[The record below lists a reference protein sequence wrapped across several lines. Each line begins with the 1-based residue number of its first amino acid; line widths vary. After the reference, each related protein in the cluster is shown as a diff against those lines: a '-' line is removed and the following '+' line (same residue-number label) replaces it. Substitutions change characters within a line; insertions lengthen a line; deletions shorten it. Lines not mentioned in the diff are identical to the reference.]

1 MMATTDRLAQ
11 LINKLN
17 KSWRK
22 DAKKAIKY
30 LMRLLAEG
38 VKTEAAITKVQ
49 QRYPNLSTLPELQPV
64 LVEAAAYAYGIVPG
78 VLTTAQV
85 KLMGEQLAG
94 KWDESGM
101 TLSEKLHG
109 VGVKMRGAIVSTL
122 QEQMRRNK
130 TWTEAARALFDGYGD
145 DGQNV
150 YNGGKDIISKQD
162 LPKYLQKVR
171 EATGNDPRALA
182 EQRQAIDNINRLA
195 KNGAPNKALQA
206 AYNKLLEAVQK
217 GNEKAIEKAVEV
229 AVNEKSRYVAERITR
244 TEMARAW
251 ADGFIAKIKD
261 DADIVAVKFKLSS
274 RHPVF
279 DICDMYAKAD
289 MYGLGAGIYPKDK
302 LPPLPVHPHCL
313 CRYVEVIEGEVAMQ
327 QQRDQVK
334 EAGDKWLNSLPEAR
348 RAQVLGRKGL
358 KAWEDGEDWRKY
370 MRGYAGL
377 GEVKGRLHKAQLYKL
392 PDIDN
397 EGTHN
402 KYHSP
407 KDVIREFTTKRIR
420 NSKYD
425 MRVSEH
431 VNLKPKMFAD
441 LESQLNQAVRRMS
454 INSLERFPQI
464 IISDDHDLVGA
475 LGAYI
480 AKDNKLFINSLI
492 LDKKKH
498 KAYLAA
504 EKEPLSKYRI
514 ATLVHELYH
523 WKDAIEYEQKYGK
536 ITNQAEYAKA
546 ISFHHKPSVDKL
558 VSKGYNINEISRYAF
573 VMYRKRK
580 YDEVMTEYRT
590 LMLLA
595 GGIKNADKND
605 S

>member
-1 MMATTDRLAQ
+1 MTTTDRLAQ

-17 KSWRK
+17 KSWRR
-22 DAKKAIKY
+22 DAKKAVAY
-30 LMRLLAEG
+30 LQRLIASGMKFE
-38 VKTEAAITKVQ
+38 EALDNVQ
-49 QRYPNLSTLPELQPV
+49 RHYGKLFTLPELRPA
-64 LVEAAAYAYGIVPG
+64 LVEAAAYAYGIVPTM
-78 VLTTAQV
+78 LTKAQV
-85 KLMGEQLAG
+85 ESMGEELAD

-130 TWTEAARALFDGYGD
+130 TWTEAARELYDGYGD

-150 YNGGKDIISKQD
+150 YNGGKDIISRQE

-171 EATGNDPRALA
+171 EATGNDLQALA

-251 ADGFIAKIKD
+251 ADGFIAKMKT

-302 LPPLPVHPHCL
+302 LPPLPVHQYCL
-313 CRYVEVIEGEVAMQ
+313 CRYVEVIEGEVDMQ
-327 QQRDQVK
+327 QQRDQVR
-334 EAGDKWLNSLPEAR
+334 EAGDKWLNSLSESR

-377 GEVKGRLHKAQLYKL
+377 REAESRVFELMLQFHADEKLQANKDNGIIKKLRLGEISKTINTDKQNRHINCSRGYIDGRSYLDGDLAEAQRLVDELSTTGEAVFDSNGNWKNKERVVS
-392 PDIDN
+392 DKIIGAHVDN
-397 EGTHN
+397 ENGKETRTKAAVIVYSKTGSHI
-402 KYHSP
+402 YP
-407 KDVIREFTTKRIR
+407 RKDE
-420 NSKYD
+420 
-425 MRVSEH
+425 
-431 VNLKPKMFAD
+431 
-441 LESQLNQAVRRMS
+441 
-454 INSLERFPQI
+454 
-464 IISDDHDLVGA
+464 
-475 LGAYI
+475 
-480 AKDNKLFINSLI
+480 
-492 LDKKKH
+492 
-498 KAYLAA
+498 
-504 EKEPLSKYRI
+504 
-514 ATLVHELYH
+514 
-523 WKDAIEYEQKYGK
+523 
-536 ITNQAEYAKA
+536 
-546 ISFHHKPSVDKL
+546 
-558 VSKGYNINEISRYAF
+558 
-573 VMYRKRK
+573 
-580 YDEVMTEYRT
+580 
-590 LMLLA
+590 
-595 GGIKNADKND
+595 
-605 S
+605 

>member
-17 KSWRK
+17 KSWRIE
-22 DAKKAIKY
+22 AKEAVKY
-30 LMRLLAEG
+30 LMRLLAKG

-49 QRYPNLSTLPELQPV
+49 QRYPNLSTLPELQSA
-64 LVEAAAYAYGIVPG
+64 LVEAAAYAYGIVPSA
-78 VLTTAQV
+78 LTTAQV
-85 KLMGEQLAG
+85 ELMGEQLAG

-130 TWTEAARALFDGYGD
+130 TWTEAARALYDGYGD

-150 YNGGKDIISKQD
+150 YNGGKDIISRQD

-171 EATGNDPRALA
+171 EATGNDLQALA

-251 ADGFIAKIKD
+251 ADGFIAKMKT

-313 CRYVEVIEGEVAMQ
+313 CRYVEVIEGEVDMQ
-327 QQRDQVK
+327 QQRDQVR
-334 EAGDKWLNSLPEAR
+334 EAGDKWLNSLPESR

-377 GEVKGRLHKAQLYKL
+377 REAESRLSGIKLHAGKKSNEELMAENLVPPTDEFIESIAKKYGMTYTKGKKGE
-392 PDIDN
+392 D
-397 EGTHN
+397 
-402 KYHSP
+402 
-407 KDVIREFTTKRIR
+407 
-420 NSKYD
+420 
-425 MRVSEH
+425 
-431 VNLKPKMFAD
+431 
-441 LESQLNQAVRRMS
+441 
-454 INSLERFPQI
+454 RFY
-464 IISDDHDLVGA
+464 SDDGKPIYPPNNGA
-475 LGAYI
+475 IG
-480 AKDNKLFINSLI
+480 KE
-492 LDKKKH
+492 
-498 KAYLAA
+498 
-504 EKEPLSKYRI
+504 EK
-514 ATLVHELYH
+514 TLL
-523 WKDAIEYEQKYGK
+523 
-536 ITNQAEYAKA
+536 
-546 ISFHHKPSVDKL
+546 P
-558 VSKGYNINEISRYAF
+558 KGTVISRYGGNAGKYASPEGTAMEARALSKQTREQNDLHTF
-573 VMYRKRK
+573 VLEKDVECLQSEVAPWFGQEGRGVQYRLQSTIESMLKRGELSEK
-580 YDEVMTEYRT
+580 
-590 LMLLA
+590 
-595 GGIKNADKND
+595 
-605 S
+605 

>member
-17 KSWRK
+17 KSWRR
-22 DAKKAIKY
+22 DAKKAVAY
-30 LMRLLAEG
+30 LQRLLASGMKFE
-38 VKTEAAITKVQ
+38 EALDNVQ
-49 QRYPNLSTLPELQPV
+49 RHYGKLFTLPELRPA
-64 LVEAAAYAYGIVPG
+64 LVEAAAYAYGIVPTM
-78 VLTTAQV
+78 LTKAQV
-85 KLMGEQLAG
+85 ESMGEELAD

-130 TWTEAARALFDGYGD
+130 TWTEAARALYDGYGD

-150 YNGGKDIISKQD
+150 YNGGKDIISRQD

-171 EATGNDPRALA
+171 EATGNDLQALA

-206 AYNKLLEAVQK
+206 AYNELLEAVQK

-251 ADGFIAKIKD
+251 ADGFVAKMKK

-313 CRYVEVIEGEVAMQ
+313 CRYVEVIEGEVDMQ
-327 QQRDQVK
+327 QQRDQVR
-334 EAGDKWLNSLPEAR
+334 EAGDKWLNSLPESR
-348 RAQVLGRKGL
+348 RVQVLGRKGL

-370 MRGYAGL
+370 MRGFSGFREAESRLSGIKNQLYAGKKSNEELMAENLVPPTDEFIESIAKKYGMTYTKGKKGEDRFYSDDGKPIYPPNNGAIGKEEKTTLPKGTVVSRYGSNRGKYTSPDGTSL
-377 GEVKGRLHKAQLYKL
+377 GER
-392 PDIDN
+392 
-397 EGTHN
+397 
-402 KYHSP
+402 S
-407 KDVIREFTTKRIR
+407 
-420 NSKYD
+420 
-425 MRVSEH
+425 
-431 VNLKPKMFAD
+431 
-441 LESQLNQAVRRMS
+441 
-454 INSLERFPQI
+454 
-464 IISDDHDLVGA
+464 
-475 LGAYI
+475 
-480 AKDNKLFINSLI
+480 
-492 LDKKKH
+492 LDKKTRYDNELHRFKLTEEFECIEGVVAPWFDQVGRGIQY
-498 KAYLAA
+498 KFSKSIEQLI
-504 EKEPLSKYRI
+504 KEGVL
-514 ATLVHELYH
+514 
-523 WKDAIEYEQKYGK
+523 IE
-536 ITNQAEYAKA
+536 I
-546 ISFHHKPSVDKL
+546 
-558 VSKGYNINEISRYAF
+558 
-573 VMYRKRK
+573 
-580 YDEVMTEYRT
+580 
-590 LMLLA
+590 
-595 GGIKNADKND
+595 
-605 S
+605 

>member
-1 MMATTDRLAQ
+1 MATTDRLAQ

-17 KSWRK
+17 KSWRR
-22 DAKKAIKY
+22 DAKKAVAY
-30 LMRLLAEG
+30 LQRLIASGMKFE
-38 VKTEAAITKVQ
+38 EALDNVQ
-49 QRYPNLSTLPELQPV
+49 RHYGKLFTLPELKPA
-64 LVEAAAYAYGIVPG
+64 LVEAAAYAYGIVPT
-78 VLTTAQV
+78 VLTKAQV
-85 KLMGEQLAG
+85 ESMGEELAD

-130 TWTEAARALFDGYGD
+130 TWTEAARALYDGYGD

-150 YNGGKDIISKQD
+150 YNGGKDIISRQD

-171 EATGNDPRALA
+171 EATGNDPQALA

-313 CRYVEVIEGEVAMQ
+313 CRYVEVIEGEVDMQ
-327 QQRDQVK
+327 QQRDQVR
-334 EAGDKWLNSLPEAR
+334 EAGDKWLNSLPESR
-348 RAQVLGRKGL
+348 RTQVLGRKGL

-377 GEVKGRLHKAQLYKL
+377 REAESRLSGIKHQLHAGKKSNEELMAENLVPPTDEFIESIAKKYGMTYTKGKKGE
-392 PDIDN
+392 D
-397 EGTHN
+397 
-402 KYHSP
+402 
-407 KDVIREFTTKRIR
+407 
-420 NSKYD
+420 
-425 MRVSEH
+425 
-431 VNLKPKMFAD
+431 
-441 LESQLNQAVRRMS
+441 
-454 INSLERFPQI
+454 RFY
-464 IISDDHDLVGA
+464 SDDGKPIYPPNNGA
-475 LGAYI
+475 IG
-480 AKDNKLFINSLI
+480 KE
-492 LDKKKH
+492 
-498 KAYLAA
+498 
-504 EKEPLSKYRI
+504 EKTVLP
-514 ATLVHELYH
+514 
-523 WKDAIEYEQKYGK
+523 
-536 ITNQAEYAKA
+536 
-546 ISFHHKPSVDKL
+546 
-558 VSKGYNINEISRYAF
+558 KGTVISRYGSNRGVF
-573 VMYRKRK
+573 VSPAKTSLEERA
-580 YDEVMTEYRT
+580 
-590 LMLLA
+590 LP
-595 GGIKNADKND
+595 KNTREKNELHTFVLKND
-605 S
+605 VTCYKSIVAPWFAQKGRGVQLRLVNSLQELLDRGDLDEC

>member
-1 MMATTDRLAQ
+1 MMATMDRLAQ

-22 DAKKAIKY
+22 DAKKAVAY
-30 LMRLLAEG
+30 LQRLIASGMKFE
-38 VKTEAAITKVQ
+38 EALDNVQ
-49 QRYPNLSTLPELQPV
+49 RHYGKLFTLPELKPA
-64 LVEAAAYAYGIVPG
+64 LVEAAAYAYGIVPTM
-78 VLTTAQV
+78 LTKAQV
-85 KLMGEQLAG
+85 ESMGEELAD

-130 TWTEAARALFDGYGD
+130 TWTEAARALYDGYGD

-150 YNGGKDIISKQD
+150 YNGGKDIISRQD

-171 EATGNDPRALA
+171 EATGNDLQALA

-251 ADGFIAKIKD
+251 ADGFVAKMQK

-279 DICDMYAKAD
+279 DICDMYAKAG

-313 CRYVEVIEGEVAMQ
+313 CRYVEVIEGEVDMQ
-327 QQRDQVK
+327 QQRDQVQ
-334 EAGDKWLNSLPEAR
+334 EAGNKWLNSLPESR
-348 RAQVLGRKGL
+348 RVQVLGRKGL
-358 KAWEDGEDWRKY
+358 KAWEDGKDWQGY

-377 GEVKGRLHKAQLYKL
+377 REAESRLQMYKPVELSGKAITDEYQ
-392 PDIDN
+392 
-397 EGTHN
+397 
-402 KYHSP
+402 SP
-407 KDVIREFTTKRIR
+407 KGSIKKFQTRKVETAT
-420 NSKYD
+420 YD
-425 MRVSEH
+425 IHVSEN
-431 VNLKPKMFAD
+431 VNLKPKMLAEANRQINKCIGLLDVRNKEELPKIVIASNDD
-441 LESQLNQAVRRMS
+441 LNDALGSYVACENKLY
-454 INSLERFPQI
+454 INSETLHRKAYEKYLATLKNPASRNPLMTMLHEMIHWQDARKYVAEFGEITNPREYLE
-464 IISDDHDLVGA
+464 
-475 LGAYI
+475 YI
-480 AKDNKLFINSLI
+480 RT
-492 LDKKKH
+492 KH
-498 KAYLAA
+498 K
-504 EKEPLSKYRI
+504 R
-514 ATLVHELYH
+514 
-523 WKDAIEYEQKYGK
+523 
-536 ITNQAEYAKA
+536 N
-546 ISFHHKPSVDKL
+546 VDIL
-558 VSKGYNINEISRYAF
+558 LRKGYNINEISDYAD
-573 VMYRKRK
+573 VSNISRH
-580 YDEVMTEYRT
+580 YDEVITEYRVK
-590 LMLLA
+590 LLLE
-595 GGIKNADKND
+595 GF

>member
-1 MMATTDRLAQ
+1 MMTTTDRLAQ

-22 DAKKAIKY
+22 DAKKAVAY
-30 LMRLLAEG
+30 LQRLIASGMKFE
-38 VKTEAAITKVQ
+38 EALDNVQ
-49 QRYPNLSTLPELQPV
+49 RHYGKLFTLPELKPA
-64 LVEAAAYAYGIVPG
+64 LVEAAAYAYGIVPTM
-78 VLTTAQV
+78 LTKAQV
-85 KLMGEQLAG
+85 ESMGEELAD

-130 TWTEAARALFDGYGD
+130 TWTEAARALYDGYGE

-150 YNGGKDIISKQD
+150 HNGGKDIISRQD

-171 EATGNDPRALA
+171 EATGNDLQALA

-195 KNGAPNKALQA
+195 QNGSPNKALQA

-217 GNEKAIEKAVEV
+217 GNEKAIVKAVEV

-251 ADGFIAKIKD
+251 ADGFIAKMKT

-313 CRYVEVIEGEVAMQ
+313 CRYVEVIEGEVDMQ
-327 QQRDQVK
+327 QQRDQVR
-334 EAGDKWLNSLPEAR
+334 EAGNKWLNNLSESR

-358 KAWEDGEDWRKY
+358 KAWEDGEDWQGY

-377 GEVKGRLHKAQLYKL
+377 GKNKSRLQSMPDEGIIKATKVMGGHGSLPRDSEPNAIVDHVFDNGVVRARAFYDDKGRKYKE
-392 PDIDN
+392 I
-397 EGTHN
+397 H
-402 KYHSP
+402 
-407 KDVIREFTTKRIR
+407 TT
-420 NSKYD
+420 N
-425 MRVSEH
+425 H
-431 VNLKPKMFAD
+431 GKPKAHPFGEHGEHGHIYQWNSD
-441 LESQLNQAVRRMS
+441 GSLKSKIPYELSDKERKENQ
-454 INSLERFPQI
+454 E
-464 IISDDHDLVGA
+464 
-475 LGAYI
+475 
-480 AKDNKLFINSLI
+480 I
-492 LDKKKH
+492 L
-498 KAYLAA
+498 
-504 EKEPLSKYRI
+504 
-514 ATLVHELYH
+514 
-523 WKDAIEYEQKYGK
+523 
-536 ITNQAEYAKA
+536 
-546 ISFHHKPSVDKL
+546 
-558 VSKGYNINEISRYAF
+558 
-573 VMYRKRK
+573 
-580 YDEVMTEYRT
+580 
-590 LMLLA
+590 
-595 GGIKNADKND
+595 
-605 S
+605 

>member
-17 KSWRK
+17 KSWRR
-22 DAKKAIKY
+22 DAKKAVAY
-30 LMRLLAEG
+30 LQRLLASGMKFE
-38 VKTEAAITKVQ
+38 EALDNVQ
-49 QRYPNLSTLPELQPV
+49 RHYGKLFTLPELRPA
-64 LVEAAAYAYGIVPG
+64 LVEAAAYAYGIVPTM
-78 VLTTAQV
+78 LTKAQV
-85 KLMGEQLAG
+85 ESMGEELAD

-130 TWTEAARALFDGYGD
+130 TWTEAARALYDGYGE

-150 YNGGKDIISKQD
+150 HNGGKDIISRQD

-171 EATGNDPRALA
+171 EATGNDLQALA

-206 AYNKLLEAVQK
+206 AYNELLEAVQK

-251 ADGFIAKIKD
+251 ADGFVAKMKK

-313 CRYVEVIEGEVAMQ
+313 CRYVEVIEGEVDMQ
-327 QQRDQVK
+327 QQRDQVR
-334 EAGDKWLNSLPEAR
+334 EAGDKWLNSLPESR
-348 RAQVLGRKGL
+348 RVQVLGRKGL

-377 GEVKGRLHKAQLYKL
+377 GKNKSRLQSIPDEGIIKATKVMGGHGSLPRDSKPNAIVDHVFDNGVVRARAFYDDKGIKYKE
-392 PDIDN
+392 I
-397 EGTHN
+397 H
-402 KYHSP
+402 
-407 KDVIREFTTKRIR
+407 TT
-420 NSKYD
+420 N
-425 MRVSEH
+425 H
-431 VNLKPKMFAD
+431 GKPKAHPFGEHGEHGHIYQWNSD
-441 LESQLNQAVRRMS
+441 GSLKSKIPYELSDKERKENQ
-454 INSLERFPQI
+454 E
-464 IISDDHDLVGA
+464 
-475 LGAYI
+475 
-480 AKDNKLFINSLI
+480 I
-492 LDKKKH
+492 L
-498 KAYLAA
+498 
-504 EKEPLSKYRI
+504 
-514 ATLVHELYH
+514 
-523 WKDAIEYEQKYGK
+523 
-536 ITNQAEYAKA
+536 
-546 ISFHHKPSVDKL
+546 
-558 VSKGYNINEISRYAF
+558 
-573 VMYRKRK
+573 
-580 YDEVMTEYRT
+580 
-590 LMLLA
+590 
-595 GGIKNADKND
+595 
-605 S
+605 

>member
-1 MMATTDRLAQ
+1 MMTMTDRLAQ

-22 DAKKAIKY
+22 DAKKAVAY
-30 LMRLLAEG
+30 LQRLIASGMKFE
-38 VKTEAAITKVQ
+38 EALDNVQ
-49 QRYPNLSTLPELQPV
+49 RHYGKLFTLPELKPA
-64 LVEAAAYAYGIVPG
+64 LVEAAAYAYGIVPTM
-78 VLTTAQV
+78 LTKAQV
-85 KLMGEQLAG
+85 ESMGEELAD

-130 TWTEAARALFDGYGD
+130 TWTEAARALYDGYGD

-150 YNGGKDIISKQD
+150 YNGGKDIISRQD

-171 EATGNDPRALA
+171 EATGNDLQALA

-251 ADGFIAKIKD
+251 ADGFIAKMQK

-313 CRYVEVIEGEVAMQ
+313 CRYVEVIEGEVDMQ
-327 QQRDQVK
+327 QQRDQVR
-334 EAGDKWLNSLPEAR
+334 EAGDKWLNSLPESR

-358 KAWEDGEDWRKY
+358 KAWEDGEDWQGY
-370 MRGYAGL
+370 MRGYAGMR
-377 GEVKGRLHKAQLYKL
+377 EAESRLQLYKPVEL
-392 PDIDN
+392 SEKTITD
-397 EGTHN
+397 E
-402 KYHSP
+402 YQSP
-407 KDVIREFTTKRIR
+407 KGSIKKFQTRKVK
-420 NSKYD
+420 NAAYD
-425 MRVSEH
+425 IHVSEN
-431 VNLKPKMFAD
+431 VNLKPKMLAEVNRQINKCID
-441 LESQLNQAVRRMS
+441 LLGVRNKEALPKIVIASNDDLNDALGSYVACENKLY
-454 INSLERFPQI
+454 INSETLHR
-464 IISDDHDLVGA
+464 
-475 LGAYI
+475 
-480 AKDNKLFINSLI
+480 
-492 LDKKKH
+492 
-498 KAYLAA
+498 KAY
-504 EKEPLSKYRI
+504 EKYL
-514 ATLVHELYH
+514 ATLKNPASRNPLMTMLHEMIH
-523 WKDAIEYEQKYGK
+523 WQDARKYVAKFGEITQQDEYMAHIIEKHR
-536 ITNQAEYAKA
+536 I
-546 ISFHHKPSVDKL
+546 FVDKL
-558 VSKGYNINEISRYAF
+558 VQKRYNFAEISDYASR
-573 VMYRKRK
+573 MYIGGR
-580 YDEVMTEYRT
+580 YDEVMTEYRVKK
-590 LMLLA
+590 LL
-595 GGIKNADKND
+595 G
-605 S
+605 

>member
-1 MMATTDRLAQ
+1 MMTTTDRLAQ

-17 KSWRK
+17 KSWRR
-22 DAKKAIKY
+22 DAKKAVAY
-30 LMRLLAEG
+30 LQRLIASGMKFE
-38 VKTEAAITKVQ
+38 EALDNVQ
-49 QRYPNLSTLPELQPV
+49 RHYGKLFTLPELRPA
-64 LVEAAAYAYGIVPG
+64 LVEAAAYAYGIVPTI
-78 VLTTAQV
+78 LTKAQV
-85 KLMGEQLAG
+85 ESMGEELAD

-130 TWTEAARALFDGYGD
+130 TWTEAARALYDGYGD

-150 YNGGKDIISKQD
+150 YNGGKDIISRQD

-171 EATGNDPRALA
+171 EATGNDLQALA

-206 AYNKLLEAVQK
+206 AYNELLEAVRK

-251 ADGFIAKIKD
+251 ADGFIAKMQK

-313 CRYVEVIEGEVAMQ
+313 CRYVEVIEGEVDMQ
-327 QQRDQVK
+327 QQRDQVR
-334 EAGDKWLNSLPEAR
+334 EAGDKWLNSLPESR

-377 GEVKGRLHKAQLYKL
+377 REVESRLSGIKLQLHAGKKSNEELMAENLVPPTDEFIESIAKKYGMTYTKGKKGE
-392 PDIDN
+392 D
-397 EGTHN
+397 
-402 KYHSP
+402 
-407 KDVIREFTTKRIR
+407 
-420 NSKYD
+420 
-425 MRVSEH
+425 
-431 VNLKPKMFAD
+431 
-441 LESQLNQAVRRMS
+441 
-454 INSLERFPQI
+454 RFY
-464 IISDDHDLVGA
+464 SDDGKPIYPPNNGA
-475 LGAYI
+475 IG
-480 AKDNKLFINSLI
+480 KE
-492 LDKKKH
+492 
-498 KAYLAA
+498 
-504 EKEPLSKYRI
+504 EKTVLP
-514 ATLVHELYH
+514 
-523 WKDAIEYEQKYGK
+523 
-536 ITNQAEYAKA
+536 
-546 ISFHHKPSVDKL
+546 
-558 VSKGYNINEISRYAF
+558 KGTVISRYGGNAGKYASPEGTAMEARALSKQTREQNDLHTF
-573 VMYRKRK
+573 VLEKDVECLQSEVAPWFGQEGRGVQYRLQTTIESMLKRGELSEK
-580 YDEVMTEYRT
+580 
-590 LMLLA
+590 
-595 GGIKNADKND
+595 
-605 S
+605 

>member
-22 DAKKAIKY
+22 DAKKAVAY
-30 LMRLLAEG
+30 LQRLIASGMKFE
-38 VKTEAAITKVQ
+38 EALDNVQ
-49 QRYPNLSTLPELQPV
+49 RHYGKLFTLPELRPA
-64 LVEAAAYAYGIVPG
+64 LVEAAAYAYGIVPTM
-78 VLTTAQV
+78 LTKAQV
-85 KLMGEQLAG
+85 ESMGEELAD

-130 TWTEAARALFDGYGD
+130 TWTEAARALYDGYGE

-150 YNGGKDIISKQD
+150 YNGGKDIISRQD

-171 EATGNDPRALA
+171 EATVNDSQVLA

-195 KNGAPNKALQA
+195 KTGAPNKALQA

-251 ADGFIAKIKD
+251 ADGFVAKMQK

-313 CRYVEVIEGEVAMQ
+313 CRYVEVIEGEVDMQ
-327 QQRDQVK
+327 QQRDQVR
-334 EAGDKWLNSLPEAR
+334 EAGDKWLNSLPESR

-377 GEVKGRLHKAQLYKL
+377 REAESRLQLYKPVEL
-392 PDIDN
+392 SEKTITD
-397 EGTHN
+397 E
-402 KYHSP
+402 YQSP
-407 KDVIREFTTKRIR
+407 KGSIKKFQTRKVK
-420 NSKYD
+420 NAAYD
-425 MRVSEH
+425 IHVSEN
-431 VNLKPKMFAD
+431 VNLKPKMLAEVNRQINKCID
-441 LESQLNQAVRRMS
+441 LLGVRNKEALPKIVIASNDDLNDALGSYVACENKLY
-454 INSLERFPQI
+454 INSETLHR
-464 IISDDHDLVGA
+464 
-475 LGAYI
+475 
-480 AKDNKLFINSLI
+480 
-492 LDKKKH
+492 
-498 KAYLAA
+498 KAY
-504 EKEPLSKYRI
+504 EKYL
-514 ATLVHELYH
+514 ATLKNPASRNPLMTMLHEMIH
-523 WKDAIEYEQKYGK
+523 WQDARKYVAKFGEITQQDEYMAHIIEKHR
-536 ITNQAEYAKA
+536 
-546 ISFHHKPSVDKL
+546 SFVDKL
-558 VSKGYNINEISRYAF
+558 VQKRYNFAEISDYASR
-573 VMYRKRK
+573 MYIGGR
-580 YDEVMTEYRT
+580 YDEVMTEYRVKK
-590 LMLLA
+590 LL
-595 GGIKNADKND
+595 G
-605 S
+605 

>member
-17 KSWRK
+17 KSWSIE
-22 DAKKAIKY
+22 AKKAVKY
-30 LMRLLAEG
+30 LMRLLAKG

-49 QRYPNLSTLPELQPV
+49 QRYPNLSTLPELQPA
-64 LVEAAAYAYGIVPG
+64 LVEAAAYAYAIVPS

-130 TWTEAARALFDGYGD
+130 TWTEAARSLYDGYGD

-150 YNGGKDIISKQD
+150 HNGGKDIISRQD

-171 EATGNDPRALA
+171 EATGNDLQALA

-206 AYNKLLEAVQK
+206 AYNELLEAVQK
-217 GNEKAIEKAVEV
+217 GNKKAIEKAVEV

-251 ADGFIAKIKD
+251 ADGFVAKMKK

-313 CRYVEVIEGEVAMQ
+313 CRYVEVIEGEVDMQ
-327 QQRDQVK
+327 QQRDQVQ
-334 EAGDKWLNSLPEAR
+334 EAGDKWLNSLPESR

-358 KAWEDGEDWRKY
+358 KAWEDGKDWRKY

-377 GEVKGRLHKAQLYKL
+377 REAESRLSGIKLQLHAGKKSDEELMAENLLPPTDEFIESIAKMYGMTYTKGKKGEDRFYSDDGRPIYSLNDGFVGEPEKITLKAGEMLVDRYGPVYGGYISPKNVSFEARALPRTTKIEEYSVFVIKKDIKDVLSGVAAAWFGEPGGGTQYKL
-392 PDIDN
+392 PLGTKQLLK
-397 EGTHN
+397 EG
-402 KYHSP
+402 
-407 KDVIREFTTKRIR
+407 
-420 NSKYD
+420 
-425 MRVSEH
+425 
-431 VNLKPKMFAD
+431 
-441 LESQLNQAVRRMS
+441 
-454 INSLERFPQI
+454 
-464 IISDDHDLVGA
+464 
-475 LGAYI
+475 
-480 AKDNKLFINSLI
+480 
-492 LDKKKH
+492 
-498 KAYLAA
+498 YL
-504 EKEPLSKYRI
+504 
-514 ATLVHELYH
+514 
-523 WKDAIEYEQKYGK
+523 
-536 ITNQAEYAKA
+536 
-546 ISFHHKPSVDKL
+546 
-558 VSKGYNINEISRYAF
+558 
-573 VMYRKRK
+573 
-580 YDEVMTEYRT
+580 EVM
-590 LMLLA
+590 
-595 GGIKNADKND
+595 KQ
-605 S
+605 

>member
-1 MMATTDRLAQ
+1 MMTTTDRLAQ

-22 DAKKAIKY
+22 DAKKAVAY
-30 LMRLLAEG
+30 LQRLIASGMKFE
-38 VKTEAAITKVQ
+38 EALDNVQ
-49 QRYPNLSTLPELQPV
+49 RHYGKLFTLPELKPA
-64 LVEAAAYAYGIVPG
+64 LVEVAAYAYGIVPTM
-78 VLTTAQV
+78 LTKAQV
-85 KLMGEQLAG
+85 ESMGEELAD

-130 TWTEAARALFDGYGD
+130 TWTEAARALYDGYGD

-150 YNGGKDIISKQD
+150 YNGGKDIISRQD

-171 EATGNDPRALA
+171 VATGNDLQALA

-251 ADGFIAKIKD
+251 ADGFIAKMQK

-313 CRYVEVIEGEVAMQ
+313 CRYVEVIEGEVDMQ
-327 QQRDQVK
+327 QQRDQVR
-334 EAGDKWLNSLPEAR
+334 EAGDKWLNSLPESR

-358 KAWEDGEDWRKY
+358 KAWEDGEDWQGY

-377 GEVKGRLHKAQLYKL
+377 REAESRLQLYKPVEL
-392 PDIDN
+392 SEKTITD
-397 EGTHN
+397 E
-402 KYHSP
+402 YQSP
-407 KDVIREFTTKRIR
+407 KGSIKKFQTRKVK
-420 NSKYD
+420 NAAYD
-425 MRVSEH
+425 IHVLEN
-431 VNLKPKMFAD
+431 VNLKPKMLSEVNRQINKCID
-441 LESQLNQAVRRMS
+441 LLGVRNKEALPKIVIASNDDLNDALGSYVACENKLY
-454 INSLERFPQI
+454 INSETLHR
-464 IISDDHDLVGA
+464 
-475 LGAYI
+475 
-480 AKDNKLFINSLI
+480 
-492 LDKKKH
+492 
-498 KAYLAA
+498 KAY
-504 EKEPLSKYRI
+504 EKYL
-514 ATLVHELYH
+514 ATLKNPASRNPLMTMLHEMIH
-523 WKDAIEYEQKYGK
+523 WQDARKYVAKFGEITQQDEYMAHIIEKHR
-536 ITNQAEYAKA
+536 I
-546 ISFHHKPSVDKL
+546 FVDKL
-558 VSKGYNINEISRYAF
+558 VQKRYNFAEISDYASR
-573 VMYRKRK
+573 MYIGGR
-580 YDEVMTEYRT
+580 YDEVMTEYRVKK
-590 LMLLA
+590 LL
-595 GGIKNADKND
+595 G
-605 S
+605 

>member
-1 MMATTDRLAQ
+1 MLLVVMAVAMMTTTDRLAQ

-17 KSWRK
+17 KSWRR
-22 DAKKAIKY
+22 DAKKAVAY
-30 LMRLLAEG
+30 LQRLIASGMKFE
-38 VKTEAAITKVQ
+38 EALDNVQ
-49 QRYPNLSTLPELQPV
+49 RHYGKLFTLPELKPA
-64 LVEAAAYAYGIVPG
+64 LVEAAAYAYGIVPTM
-78 VLTTAQV
+78 LTKAQV
-85 KLMGEQLAG
+85 ESMGEELAD

-130 TWTEAARALFDGYGD
+130 TWTEAARALYDGYGD

-150 YNGGKDIISKQD
+150 YNGGKDIISRQD

-171 EATGNDPRALA
+171 VATGNDLQALA

-251 ADGFIAKIKD
+251 ADGFIAKMQK

-313 CRYVEVIEGEVAMQ
+313 CRYVEVIEGEVDMQ
-327 QQRDQVK
+327 QQRDQVR
-334 EAGDKWLNSLPEAR
+334 EAGDKWLNSLPESR

-358 KAWEDGEDWRKY
+358 KAWEDGEDWQGY

-377 GEVKGRLHKAQLYKL
+377 REAESRLQLYKPVEL
-392 PDIDN
+392 SEKTITD
-397 EGTHN
+397 E
-402 KYHSP
+402 YQSP
-407 KDVIREFTTKRIR
+407 KGSIKKFQTRKVK
-420 NSKYD
+420 NAAYD
-425 MRVSEH
+425 IHVSEN
-431 VNLKPKMFAD
+431 VNLKPKMLAEVNRQINKCID
-441 LESQLNQAVRRMS
+441 LLGVRNKEALPKIVIASNDDLNDALGSYVACENKLY
-454 INSLERFPQI
+454 INSETLHR
-464 IISDDHDLVGA
+464 
-475 LGAYI
+475 
-480 AKDNKLFINSLI
+480 
-492 LDKKKH
+492 
-498 KAYLAA
+498 KAY
-504 EKEPLSKYRI
+504 EKYL
-514 ATLVHELYH
+514 ATLKNPASRNPLMTMLHEMIH
-523 WKDAIEYEQKYGK
+523 WQDARKYVAKFGEITQQDEYMAHIIEKHR
-536 ITNQAEYAKA
+536 I
-546 ISFHHKPSVDKL
+546 FVDKL
-558 VSKGYNINEISRYAF
+558 VQKRYNFAEISDYASR
-573 VMYRKRK
+573 MYIGGR
-580 YDEVMTEYRT
+580 YDEVMTEYRVKK
-590 LMLLA
+590 LL
-595 GGIKNADKND
+595 G
-605 S
+605 

>member
-22 DAKKAIKY
+22 DAKKAVAY
-30 LMRLLAEG
+30 LQRLIASGMKFE
-38 VKTEAAITKVQ
+38 EALDNVQ
-49 QRYPNLSTLPELQPV
+49 RHYGKLFTLPELRPA
-64 LVEAAAYAYGIVPG
+64 LVEAAAYAYGIVPTM
-78 VLTTAQV
+78 LTKAQV
-85 KLMGEQLAG
+85 ESMGEKLAD

-150 YNGGKDIISKQD
+150 YNGGKDIISRQD

-171 EATGNDPRALA
+171 EATGNDLQALA
-182 EQRQAIDNINRLA
+182 EQRQAIDNINRLT

-206 AYNKLLEAVQK
+206 AYNELLEAVQK

-229 AVNEKSRYVAERITR
+229 AVNEKSRYVAERISR

-251 ADGFIAKIKD
+251 ADGFIAKMKT

-313 CRYVEVIEGEVAMQ
+313 CRYVEVIEGEVDMQ
-327 QQRDQVK
+327 QQRDQVR
-334 EAGDKWLNSLPEAR
+334 EAGDKWLNSLPESR

-358 KAWEDGEDWRKY
+358 KAWEDGEDWQRY

-377 GEVKGRLHKAQLYKL
+377 GKNKSRLQSMPDEGIIKATKVMGGHGSLPRDSKPNAIVDHVFDNGVVRARAFYDDKGRKYKE
-392 PDIDN
+392 I
-397 EGTHN
+397 H
-402 KYHSP
+402 
-407 KDVIREFTTKRIR
+407 TT
-420 NSKYD
+420 N
-425 MRVSEH
+425 H
-431 VNLKPKMFAD
+431 GKPKAHPFGEHGEHGHIYQWNSD
-441 LESQLNQAVRRMS
+441 GSLKSKIPYELSDKERKENQ
-454 INSLERFPQI
+454 E
-464 IISDDHDLVGA
+464 
-475 LGAYI
+475 
-480 AKDNKLFINSLI
+480 I
-492 LDKKKH
+492 L
-498 KAYLAA
+498 
-504 EKEPLSKYRI
+504 
-514 ATLVHELYH
+514 
-523 WKDAIEYEQKYGK
+523 
-536 ITNQAEYAKA
+536 
-546 ISFHHKPSVDKL
+546 
-558 VSKGYNINEISRYAF
+558 
-573 VMYRKRK
+573 
-580 YDEVMTEYRT
+580 
-590 LMLLA
+590 
-595 GGIKNADKND
+595 
-605 S
+605 

>member
-1 MMATTDRLAQ
+1 MMVTTDRLAQ

-22 DAKKAIKY
+22 DAKKAVAY
-30 LMRLLAEG
+30 LQRLIASGMKFE
-38 VKTEAAITKVQ
+38 EALDNVQ
-49 QRYPNLSTLPELQPV
+49 RHYSKLFTLPELKPA
-64 LVEAAAYAYGIVPG
+64 LVEAAAYAYGIVPTM
-78 VLTTAQV
+78 LTKAQV
-85 KLMGEQLAG
+85 ESMGEELAD

-130 TWTEAARALFDGYGD
+130 TWTEAARALYDGYGD

-150 YNGGKDIISKQD
+150 YNGGKDIISRQD

-171 EATGNDPRALA
+171 VATGNDLQALA

-229 AVNEKSRYVAERITR
+229 AVNEKFRYVAERITR

-251 ADGFIAKIKD
+251 ADGFIAKMQK

-313 CRYVEVIEGEVAMQ
+313 CRYVEVIEGEVDMQ
-327 QQRDQVK
+327 QQRDQVR
-334 EAGDKWLNSLPEAR
+334 EAGDKWLNSLPESR
-348 RAQVLGRKGL
+348 RVQVLGRKGL

-377 GEVKGRLHKAQLYKL
+377 REMKSRLSDL
-392 PDIDN
+392 PT
-397 EGTHN
+397 G
-402 KYHSP
+402 
-407 KDVIREFTTKRIR
+407 
-420 NSKYD
+420 
-425 MRVSEH
+425 
-431 VNLKPKMFAD
+431 A
-441 LESQLNQAVRRMS
+441 
-454 INSLERFPQI
+454 
-464 IISDDHDLVGA
+464 ISGA
-475 LGAYI
+475 L
-480 AKDNKLFINSLI
+480 N
-492 LDKKKH
+492 
-498 KAYLAA
+498 
-504 EKEPLSKYRI
+504 
-514 ATLVHELYH
+514 
-523 WKDAIEYEQKYGK
+523 
-536 ITNQAEYAKA
+536 
-546 ISFHHKPSVDKL
+546 
-558 VSKGYNINEISRYAF
+558 
-573 VMYRKRK
+573 
-580 YDEVMTEYRT
+580 
-590 LMLLA
+590 
-595 GGIKNADKND
+595 DKND
-605 S
+605 PDFTRRYKHAEKYYEARRKNGIHAFVNKIHKNTGYPKKRLESIFKHVFINEYDLADGHHRFYPNFEMAQSFQRLLEGKNIQEHDVLMLKHEHLEFAIMKKIGYNYDEAHDLTNTKYNYSLAEMYWREKNVDA

>member
-1 MMATTDRLAQ
+1 MMVTTDRLAQ

-22 DAKKAIKY
+22 DAKKAVKY

-49 QRYPNLSTLPELQPV
+49 QRYPNLSTLPELQPA
-64 LVEAAAYAYGIVPG
+64 LVEAAAYAYGIVPTM
-78 VLTTAQV
+78 LTKAQV
-85 KLMGEQLAG
+85 ESMGEELAD

-130 TWTEAARALFDGYGD
+130 TWTEAARALYDGYGE
-145 DGQNV
+145 DGRNV
-150 YNGGKDIISKQD
+150 YNGGKDIISRQD

-171 EATGNDPRALA
+171 EATGNDLQALA

-251 ADGFIAKIKD
+251 ADGFIAKMKT

-313 CRYVEVIEGEVAMQ
+313 CRYVEVIEGEVDMQ
-327 QQRDQVK
+327 QQRDQVQ
-334 EAGDKWLNSLPEAR
+334 EAGDKWLNSLPESR

-358 KAWEDGEDWRKY
+358 KAWEDGKDWRKY
-370 MRGYAGL
+370 MRGYAGMR
-377 GEVKGRLHKAQLYKL
+377 EVKGRLHTFEMGALISVQEYFKLEEEAKQTYARIIDCGKNDFASKIHKNTGYSISRLNRIFEHVFITKHELQSGTSTFL
-392 PDIDN
+392 PDPDMADSFTRLLN
-397 EGTHN
+397 G
-402 KYHSP
+402 
-407 KDVIREFTTKRIR
+407 KDIRDCDIILLNHEHLELAIMKKMGY
-420 NSKYD
+420 NY
-425 MRVSEH
+425 SEAH
-431 VNLKPKMFAD
+431 
-441 LESQLNQAVRRMS
+441 
-454 INSLERFPQI
+454 
-464 IISDDHDLVGA
+464 
-475 LGAYI
+475 
-480 AKDNKLFINSLI
+480 I
-492 LDKKKH
+492 L
-498 KAYLAA
+498 A
-504 EKEPLSKYRI
+504 EKKYNYK
-514 ATLVHELYH
+514 A
-523 WKDAIEYEQKYGK
+523 AIDKRYDSNGK
-536 ITNQAEYAKA
+536 NYST
-546 ISFHHKPSVDKL
+546 
-558 VSKGYNINEISRYAF
+558 
-573 VMYRKRK
+573 
-580 YDEVMTEYRT
+580 
-590 LMLLA
+590 
-595 GGIKNADKND
+595 
-605 S
+605 

>member
-1 MMATTDRLAQ
+1 MMTTTDRLAQ

-22 DAKKAIKY
+22 DAKKAVAY
-30 LMRLLAEG
+30 LQRLIASGMKFE
-38 VKTEAAITKVQ
+38 EALDNVQ
-49 QRYPNLSTLPELQPV
+49 RHYGKLFTLPELKPA
-64 LVEAAAYAYGIVPG
+64 LVETAAYAYGIVPTM
-78 VLTTAQV
+78 LTKAQV
-85 KLMGEQLAG
+85 ESMGEELAD

-130 TWTEAARALFDGYGD
+130 TWTEAARALYDGYGE

-150 YNGGKDIISKQD
+150 YNGGKDIISRQD

-171 EATGNDPRALA
+171 EATGNDLQALA

-313 CRYVEVIEGEVAMQ
+313 CRYVEVIEGEVDMK
-327 QQRDQVK
+327 QQRDQVRA
-334 EAGDKWLNSLPEAR
+334 AGDKWLNSLPEAR

-358 KAWEDGEDWRKY
+358 KAWEDGKDWQRY

-377 GEVKGRLHKAQLYKL
+377 KEAKGRLSDIKLQLHAEKKSDEELMAENLIPPTDEFIESIAKMYGMTYTKGKKGEDRFYSDDGRPIYPLNDGFVGEPEKITLKAGEMLVDRYGPVYGGYVSPKNVSFEERALPRTTKIEEYCVFVIKKDIKDVLSGVAAAWFGEPGGGIQYKL
-392 PDIDN
+392 PLGTKQLLK
-397 EGTHN
+397 EG
-402 KYHSP
+402 
-407 KDVIREFTTKRIR
+407 
-420 NSKYD
+420 
-425 MRVSEH
+425 
-431 VNLKPKMFAD
+431 
-441 LESQLNQAVRRMS
+441 
-454 INSLERFPQI
+454 
-464 IISDDHDLVGA
+464 
-475 LGAYI
+475 
-480 AKDNKLFINSLI
+480 
-492 LDKKKH
+492 
-498 KAYLAA
+498 YL
-504 EKEPLSKYRI
+504 
-514 ATLVHELYH
+514 
-523 WKDAIEYEQKYGK
+523 
-536 ITNQAEYAKA
+536 
-546 ISFHHKPSVDKL
+546 
-558 VSKGYNINEISRYAF
+558 
-573 VMYRKRK
+573 
-580 YDEVMTEYRT
+580 EVM
-590 LMLLA
+590 
-595 GGIKNADKND
+595 KQ
-605 S
+605 

>member
-1 MMATTDRLAQ
+1 MATTDRLAQ

-22 DAKKAIKY
+22 DAKKAVAY
-30 LMRLLAEG
+30 LQRLIASGMKFE
-38 VKTEAAITKVQ
+38 EALDNVQ
-49 QRYPNLSTLPELQPV
+49 RHYGKLFTLPELKLA
-64 LVEAAAYAYGIVPG
+64 LVEAAAYAYGIVPTM
-78 VLTTAQV
+78 LTKAQV
-85 KLMGEQLAG
+85 ESMGEELAD

-130 TWTEAARALFDGYGD
+130 TWTEAARALYDGYGD

-150 YNGGKDIISKQD
+150 YNGGKDIISRQD

-171 EATGNDPRALA
+171 EATGNDLQALA
-182 EQRQAIDNINRLA
+182 EQRQVIDNINRLA

-251 ADGFIAKIKD
+251 ADGFIAKMQK

-313 CRYVEVIEGEVAMQ
+313 CRYVEVIEGEVDMQ
-327 QQRDQVK
+327 QQRDQVR
-334 EAGDKWLNSLPEAR
+334 EAGDKWLNSLPESS

-377 GEVKGRLHKAQLYKL
+377 REAENRLSGIKNQLHAGKKSNEELMAENLVPPTDEFIESIAKKYGMTYTKGKKGE
-392 PDIDN
+392 D
-397 EGTHN
+397 
-402 KYHSP
+402 
-407 KDVIREFTTKRIR
+407 
-420 NSKYD
+420 
-425 MRVSEH
+425 
-431 VNLKPKMFAD
+431 
-441 LESQLNQAVRRMS
+441 
-454 INSLERFPQI
+454 RFY
-464 IISDDHDLVGA
+464 SDDGKPIYPPNNGA
-475 LGAYI
+475 IGKEEKTVLPKGTVVSRYGSNRGKYTSPDGTSLGER
-480 AKDNKLFINSLI
+480 S
-492 LDKKKH
+492 LDKKTRYDNELHRFKLTEEFECIEGVVAPWFDQVGRGIQY
-498 KAYLAA
+498 KFSKSIEQLI
-504 EKEPLSKYRI
+504 KEGVL
-514 ATLVHELYH
+514 
-523 WKDAIEYEQKYGK
+523 IE
-536 ITNQAEYAKA
+536 I
-546 ISFHHKPSVDKL
+546 
-558 VSKGYNINEISRYAF
+558 
-573 VMYRKRK
+573 
-580 YDEVMTEYRT
+580 
-590 LMLLA
+590 
-595 GGIKNADKND
+595 
-605 S
+605 

>member
-22 DAKKAIKY
+22 DAKKAVAY
-30 LMRLLAEG
+30 LQRLIASGMKFE
-38 VKTEAAITKVQ
+38 EALDNVQ
-49 QRYPNLSTLPELQPV
+49 RHYGKLFTLPELRPA
-64 LVEAAAYAYGIVPG
+64 LVEAAAYAYGIVPTM
-78 VLTTAQV
+78 LTKAQV
-85 KLMGEQLAG
+85 ESMGEELAD

-130 TWTEAARALFDGYGD
+130 TWTEAARALYDGYGD

-150 YNGGKDIISKQD
+150 YNGGKDIISRQD

-171 EATGNDPRALA
+171 EATGNDLQALA
-182 EQRQAIDNINRLA
+182 EQRQAIDKINRLA

-206 AYNKLLEAVQK
+206 AYNELLEAVQK

-251 ADGFIAKIKD
+251 ADGFIAKMQK

-313 CRYVEVIEGEVAMQ
+313 CRYVEVIEGEIDMQ
-327 QQRDQVK
+327 QQRDQVR
-334 EAGDKWLNSLPEAR
+334 EAGDKWLNSLPESR

-358 KAWEDGEDWRKY
+358 KAWEDGEDWQGY

-377 GEVKGRLHKAQLYKL
+377 REAESRLQLYKPVEL
-392 PDIDN
+392 SEKTITD
-397 EGTHN
+397 E
-402 KYHSP
+402 YQSP
-407 KDVIREFTTKRIR
+407 KGSIKKFQTRKVK
-420 NSKYD
+420 NAAYD
-425 MRVSEH
+425 IHVSEN
-431 VNLKPKMFAD
+431 VNLKPKMLAEVNRQINKCID
-441 LESQLNQAVRRMS
+441 LLGVRNKEALPKIVIASNDDLNDALGSYVACENKLY
-454 INSLERFPQI
+454 INSETLHR
-464 IISDDHDLVGA
+464 
-475 LGAYI
+475 
-480 AKDNKLFINSLI
+480 
-492 LDKKKH
+492 
-498 KAYLAA
+498 KAY
-504 EKEPLSKYRI
+504 EKYL
-514 ATLVHELYH
+514 ATLKNPASRNPLMTMLHEMIH
-523 WKDAIEYEQKYGK
+523 WQDARKYVAKFGEITQQDEYMAHIIEKHR
-536 ITNQAEYAKA
+536 I
-546 ISFHHKPSVDKL
+546 FVDKL
-558 VSKGYNINEISRYAF
+558 VQKRYNFAEISDYASR
-573 VMYRKRK
+573 MYIGGR
-580 YDEVMTEYRT
+580 YDEVMTEYRVKK
-590 LMLLA
+590 LL
-595 GGIKNADKND
+595 G
-605 S
+605 

>member
-1 MMATTDRLAQ
+1 MMTTDRLAQ

-22 DAKKAIKY
+22 DAKKAVAY
-30 LMRLLAEG
+30 LQRLIASGMKFE
-38 VKTEAAITKVQ
+38 EALDNVQ
-49 QRYPNLSTLPELQPV
+49 RHYGKLFTLPELKPA
-64 LVEAAAYAYGIVPG
+64 LVEAAAYAYGIVPTM
-78 VLTTAQV
+78 LTKAQV
-85 KLMGEQLAG
+85 ESMGEELAD

-130 TWTEAARALFDGYGD
+130 TWTEAARALFDGYGE

-150 YNGGKDIISKQD
+150 YNGGKDIISRQD

-171 EATGNDPRALA
+171 EATGNDLQALA

-251 ADGFIAKIKD
+251 ADGFVAKMKK

-313 CRYVEVIEGEVAMQ
+313 CRYVEVIEGEVDMQ
-327 QQRDQVK
+327 QQRDQVR
-334 EAGDKWLNSLPEAR
+334 EAGDKWLNSLPESR

-358 KAWEDGEDWRKY
+358 KAWEDGKDWRKY

-377 GEVKGRLHKAQLYKL
+377 REAESRLSGIKHQLHAGKKSNEELMAENLVPPTDEFIESIAKKYGMTYTKGKKGE
-392 PDIDN
+392 D
-397 EGTHN
+397 
-402 KYHSP
+402 
-407 KDVIREFTTKRIR
+407 
-420 NSKYD
+420 
-425 MRVSEH
+425 
-431 VNLKPKMFAD
+431 
-441 LESQLNQAVRRMS
+441 
-454 INSLERFPQI
+454 RFY
-464 IISDDHDLVGA
+464 SDDGKPIYPPNNGA
-475 LGAYI
+475 IGKEEKTVLPKGTVVSRYGSNRGKYTSPDGTSLGER
-480 AKDNKLFINSLI
+480 S
-492 LDKKKH
+492 LDKKTRYDNELHRFKLTEEFECIEGVVAPWFDQVGRGIQY
-498 KAYLAA
+498 KFSKSIEQLI
-504 EKEPLSKYRI
+504 KEGVL
-514 ATLVHELYH
+514 
-523 WKDAIEYEQKYGK
+523 IE
-536 ITNQAEYAKA
+536 I
-546 ISFHHKPSVDKL
+546 
-558 VSKGYNINEISRYAF
+558 
-573 VMYRKRK
+573 
-580 YDEVMTEYRT
+580 
-590 LMLLA
+590 
-595 GGIKNADKND
+595 
-605 S
+605 

>member
-1 MMATTDRLAQ
+1 MMTTTDRLAQ

-22 DAKKAIKY
+22 DAKKAVAY
-30 LMRLLAEG
+30 LQRLIASGMKFE
-38 VKTEAAITKVQ
+38 EALDNVQ
-49 QRYPNLSTLPELQPV
+49 RHYGKLFTLPELRPA
-64 LVEAAAYAYGIVPG
+64 LVEAAAYAYGIVPTM
-78 VLTTAQV
+78 LTKAQV
-85 KLMGEQLAG
+85 ESMGEELAD

-130 TWTEAARALFDGYGD
+130 TWTEAARALYDGYGE

-150 YNGGKDIISKQD
+150 YNGGKDIISRQE

-171 EATGNDPRALA
+171 VATGNDLQALA

-206 AYNKLLEAVQK
+206 AYNELLEAVQK

-251 ADGFIAKIKD
+251 ADGFIAKMQK

-313 CRYVEVIEGEVAMQ
+313 CRYVEVIEGEVDMQ
-327 QQRDQVK
+327 QQRDQVR
-334 EAGDKWLNSLPEAR
+334 EAGDKWLNSLSESR

-358 KAWEDGEDWRKY
+358 KAWEDGEDWQGY

-377 GEVKGRLHKAQLYKL
+377 REMKSRLKESVLEPQKRGVKTIITQKT
-392 PDIDN
+392 IDN
-397 EGTHN
+397 IGQFQYPGFTKRENELMLQAQKELLAIARDKNNSNEVAMVLTSDLKGKTILLGNENSVDFGTAKAKNILARGESLYIIHN
-402 KYHSP
+402 HPRGYGFSLDDIHILTDNNSVKSISLITNSGRIETLQKTANYD
-407 KDVIREFTTKRIR
+407 KIMINKIQTKVLKRCRKNNLDYETYIKLLLKEFTEGG
-420 NSKYD
+420 
-425 MRVSEH
+425 MV
-431 VNLKPKMFAD
+431 LW
-441 LESQLNQAVRRMS
+441 
-454 INSLERFPQI
+454 
-464 IISDDHDLVGA
+464 
-475 LGAYI
+475 
-480 AKDNKLFINSLI
+480 KL
-492 LDKKKH
+492 
-498 KAYLAA
+498 
-504 EKEPLSKYRI
+504 
-514 ATLVHELYH
+514 
-523 WKDAIEYEQKYGK
+523 
-536 ITNQAEYAKA
+536 
-546 ISFHHKPSVDKL
+546 
-558 VSKGYNINEISRYAF
+558 
-573 VMYRKRK
+573 
-580 YDEVMTEYRT
+580 
-590 LMLLA
+590 
-595 GGIKNADKND
+595 
-605 S
+605 

>member
-1 MMATTDRLAQ
+1 MMTTTDRLAQ

-22 DAKKAIKY
+22 DAKKAVAY
-30 LMRLLAEG
+30 LQRLIASGMKFE
-38 VKTEAAITKVQ
+38 EALDNVQ
-49 QRYPNLSTLPELQPV
+49 RHYGKLFTLPELQPA
-64 LVEAAAYAYGIVPG
+64 LVEAAAYAYGIVPTM
-78 VLTTAQV
+78 LTKAQV
-85 KLMGEQLAG
+85 ESMGEELAD

-130 TWTEAARALFDGYGD
+130 TWTEAARALYDGYGE

-150 YNGGKDIISKQD
+150 YNGGKDIISRQD

-171 EATGNDPRALA
+171 EATGNDSQVLA

-251 ADGFIAKIKD
+251 ADGFIAKMKT

-313 CRYVEVIEGEVAMQ
+313 CRYVEVIEGEVDMQ
-327 QQRDQVK
+327 QQRDQVR
-334 EAGDKWLNSLPEAR
+334 EAGDKWLNSLPESR

-358 KAWEDGEDWRKY
+358 KAWEDGEDWQRY

-377 GEVKGRLHKAQLYKL
+377 REVKGRLRGINLQLHADKKSNEELMAENLVPPTDEFIESIAKKYGMTYTKGKKGEDRFYADNGKAIYPPNNGAVGKEQKVILKVNTI
-392 PDIDN
+392 IDRFGGN
-397 EGTHN
+397 YGYYTSPEGT
-402 KYHSP
+402 
-407 KDVIREFTTKRIR
+407 
-420 NSKYD
+420 
-425 MRVSEH
+425 
-431 VNLKPKMFAD
+431 A
-441 LESQLNQAVRRMS
+441 LEAR
-454 INSLERFPQI
+454 
-464 IISDDHDLVGA
+464 A
-475 LGAYI
+475 
-480 AKDNKLFINSLI
+480 
-492 LDKKKH
+492 LDKGARAKNDLH
-498 KAYLAA
+498 KFKVV
-504 EKEPLSKYRI
+504 KELPCYESRVAPWFNQKGNGTQYRLFKSI
-514 ATLVHELYH
+514 DELLKEGFLV
-523 WKDAIEYEQKYGK
+523 
-536 ITNQAEYAKA
+536 
-546 ISFHHKPSVDKL
+546 
-558 VSKGYNINEISRYAF
+558 EIS
-573 VMYRKRK
+573 
-580 YDEVMTEYRT
+580 
-590 LMLLA
+590 
-595 GGIKNADKND
+595 

>member
-22 DAKKAIKY
+22 DAKKAVAY
-30 LMRLLAEG
+30 LQRLIASGMKFE
-38 VKTEAAITKVQ
+38 EALDNVQ
-49 QRYPNLSTLPELQPV
+49 RHYGKLFTLPELKPA
-64 LVEAAAYAYGIVPG
+64 LVEAAAYAYGIVPTM
-78 VLTTAQV
+78 LTKAQV
-85 KLMGEQLAG
+85 ESMGEELAD

-130 TWTEAARALFDGYGD
+130 TWTEAARALYDGYGD
-145 DGQNV
+145 DSQNV

-171 EATGNDPRALA
+171 EATGNDLQALA

-313 CRYVEVIEGEVAMQ
+313 CRYVEVIEGEVDMQ
-327 QQRDQVK
+327 QQRDQVQ
-334 EAGDKWLNSLPEAR
+334 EAGDKWLNSLPESR

-358 KAWEDGEDWRKY
+358 KAWEDGKDWRKY

-377 GEVKGRLHKAQLYKL
+377 REVKSRLNESILKRRRIGTQGQQIIDKATYSKLVKEFLNDGGIIIRGEEADRFLEKQGAYASYLVGSKIAFIRDGATVSDVLEEMYHAKQDRRGDYNNLVFSEMILRREIDAQKYLLKMSEKYKI
-392 PDIDN
+392 PI
-397 EGTHN
+397 EEIQ
-402 KYHSP
+402 
-407 KDVIREFTTKRIR
+407 VTTQ
-420 NSKYD
+420 
-425 MRVSEH
+425 
-431 VNLKPKMFAD
+431 NLKTY
-441 LESQLNQAVRRMS
+441 QL
-454 INSLERFPQI
+454 
-464 IISDDHDLVGA
+464 
-475 LGAYI
+475 
-480 AKDNKLFINSLI
+480 KLQEFL
-492 LDKKKH
+492 K
-498 KAYLAA
+498 
-504 EKEPLSKYRI
+504 
-514 ATLVHELYH
+514 
-523 WKDAIEYEQKYGK
+523 Q
-536 ITNQAEYAKA
+536 
-546 ISFHHKPSVDKL
+546 
-558 VSKGYNINEISRYAF
+558 
-573 VMYRKRK
+573 
-580 YDEVMTEYRT
+580 
-590 LMLLA
+590 
-595 GGIKNADKND
+595 GGNR
-605 S
+605 

>member
-22 DAKKAIKY
+22 DAKKAVKY

-38 VKTEAAITKVQ
+38 VKTEAAIAKVQ
-49 QRYPNLSTLPELQPV
+49 QRYPNLSTLPELQPA
-64 LVEAAAYAYGIVPG
+64 LVEAAAYAYGIVPS

-85 KLMGEQLAG
+85 KLMGEQLAS

-130 TWTEAARALFDGYGD
+130 TWTEAARALYDGYGD

-150 YNGGKDIISKQD
+150 YNGGKDIISRQE

-171 EATGNDPRALA
+171 EATGNDLQALA

-251 ADGFIAKIKD
+251 ADGFIAKMQK

-313 CRYVEVIEGEVAMQ
+313 CRYVEVIEGEVDMQ
-327 QQRDQVK
+327 QQRDQVR
-334 EAGDKWLNSLPEAR
+334 EAGDKWLNSLPESR
-348 RAQVLGRKGL
+348 RVQVLGSEGL
-358 KAWEDGEDWRKY
+358 KAWEDGKDWRKY

-377 GEVKGRLHKAQLYKL
+377 REVKSRLRGIDTRNMANGGRKSKFIKL
-392 PDIDN
+392 T
-397 EGTHN
+397 ETE
-402 KYHSP
+402 
-407 KDVIREFTTKRIR
+407 KDF
-420 NSKYD
+420 
-425 MRVSEH
+425 
-431 VNLKPKMFAD
+431 
-441 LESQLNQAVRRMS
+441 
-454 INSLERFPQI
+454 I
-464 IISDDHDLVGA
+464 I
-475 LGAYI
+475 
-480 AKDNKLFINSLI
+480 
-492 LDKKKH
+492 
-498 KAYLAA
+498 
-504 EKEPLSKYRI
+504 KE
-514 ATLVHELYH
+514 
-523 WKDAIEYEQKYGK
+523 
-536 ITNQAEYAKA
+536 AKA
-546 ISFHHKPSVDKL
+546 IGIDAKYIRFRDYQAT
-558 VSKGYNINEISRYAF
+558 GYNERHNLIYVSSQVFPASDDSPIARDRMSVRAVLAHEYYGHVKNRNTIIPNKHWIDEFRAS
-573 VMYRKRK
+573 YRAAQNCVGLSDEDRADLVRDA
-580 YDEVMTEYRT
+580 YDRAKE
-590 LMLLA
+590 A
-595 GGIKNADKND
+595 GVTVKLTKFARRALYGF
-605 S
+605 

>member
-1 MMATTDRLAQ
+1 MATTDRLAQ

-17 KSWRK
+17 KSWRIE
-22 DAKKAIKY
+22 AKKAVKY
-30 LMRLLAEG
+30 LMRLLAKG

-49 QRYPNLSTLPELQPV
+49 QRYPNLSTLPELQPA
-64 LVEAAAYAYGIVPG
+64 LVEAAAYAYGIVPSM
-78 VLTTAQV
+78 LTTAQV

-109 VGVKMRGAIVSTL
+109 VGVKMRSAIVSTL

-130 TWTEAARALFDGYGD
+130 TWTEAARALYDGYGD

-150 YNGGKDIISKQD
+150 YNGGKDIISRQD

-171 EATGNDPRALA
+171 LATGNDLQALA

-251 ADGFIAKIKD
+251 ADGFVAKMKK

-313 CRYVEVIEGEVAMQ
+313 CRYVEVIEGEVDMQ
-327 QQRDQVK
+327 QQRDQVR
-334 EAGDKWLNSLPEAR
+334 EAGDKWLNSLPESR
-348 RAQVLGRKGL
+348 RVQVLGRKGL
-358 KAWEDGEDWRKY
+358 KAWENGEDWQGY
-370 MRGYAGL
+370 MRSWRGL
-377 GEVKGRLHKAQLYKL
+377 GKQESRLRNLRISFNSGIINKRDDGLGRPQNVLYTGKL
-392 PDIDN
+392 NRRQKFLLDLIEKN
-397 EGTHN
+397 NGIA
-402 KYHSP
+402 KIP
-407 KDVIREFTTKRIR
+407 KRLIGMRDLAALTAYTDKEYAMFTKRGRRLIIQGTSTGVDVNVIKAR
-420 NSKYD
+420 ELREKGYKWSGHTHPGYSLQHLIPSQGDVSVLKAFGQKISAIYNSAGNY
-425 MRVSEH
+425 
-431 VNLKPKMFAD
+431 
-441 LESQLNQAVRRMS
+441 
-454 INSLERFPQI
+454 
-464 IISDDHDLVGA
+464 
-475 LGAYI
+475 
-480 AKDNKLFINSLI
+480 
-492 LDKKKH
+492 
-498 KAYLAA
+498 
-504 EKEPLSKYRI
+504 
-514 ATLVHELYH
+514 
-523 WKDAIEYEQKYGK
+523 
-536 ITNQAEYAKA
+536 
-546 ISFHHKPSVDKL
+546 SFVISVD
-558 VSKGYNINEISRYAF
+558 GDNNES
-573 VMYRKRK
+573 
-580 YDEVMTEYRT
+580 
-590 LMLLA
+590 
-595 GGIKNADKND
+595 
-605 S
+605 